1 MMIDAVVDDLL
12 RHAAG
17 LRADA
22 GRAGHPIEQ
31 AELVERAREFEQ
43 MACAADDRRG
53 WGREPGR

>member
-1 MMIDAVVDDLL
+1 MIEEVVDDLL

-22 GRAGHPIEQ
+22 GRSGHPSER
-31 AELVERAREFEQ
+31 AEMLERAREFEQ

-53 WGREPGR
+53 WGPDRSR